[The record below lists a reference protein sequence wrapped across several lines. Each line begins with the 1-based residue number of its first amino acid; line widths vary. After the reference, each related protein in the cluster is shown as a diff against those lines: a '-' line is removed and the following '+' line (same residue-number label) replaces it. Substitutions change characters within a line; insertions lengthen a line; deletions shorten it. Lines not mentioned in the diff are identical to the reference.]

1 MPRLSLNL
9 PKPETPWL
17 KTPFILIDHLM
28 PSLKD
33 TELRVLLVLLRRS
46 ASMRHQSYRP
56 MILSYRELIRRTGRQ
71 SEAVSN
77 AISALRQRGL
87 IHSSR
92 SRLQV
97 AHYKPNKHS
106 SNSEEQQTLDI

>member
-33 TELRVLLVLLRRS
+33 TELRILLVLLRRT
-46 ASMRHQSYRP
+46 AVMRPGSPRP
-56 MILSYRELIRRTGRQ
+56 LMLSYRELIRRTGRQ

-87 IHSSR
+87 IHTSR
-92 SRLQV
+92 SRLHV
-97 AHYKPNKHS
+97 TPTNRTNALRTPKSNK
-106 SNSEEQQTLDI
+106 Q